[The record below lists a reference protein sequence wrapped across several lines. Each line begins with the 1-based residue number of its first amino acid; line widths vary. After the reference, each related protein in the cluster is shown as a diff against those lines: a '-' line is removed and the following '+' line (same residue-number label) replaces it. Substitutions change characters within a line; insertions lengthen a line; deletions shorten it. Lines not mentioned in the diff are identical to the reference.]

1 MARQPSAVVRDL
13 TIKGLGAFLSLVV
26 LAVAVAGVV
35 AGLVG
40 GVRHFDLVQRTV
52 LSTAM
57 LTGYGRER
65 EVWLVSLG
73 AINVCFVLL
82 VVIVGCIGSGPEWR
96 HTHEGPKEL
105 VSRLALAWVG
115 MNGLLEIAH
124 IAMGWATSLSVA
136 FATQTMRGDA
146 STPSR
151 WQLVMATMAGGGV
164 LIDLVYVAI
173 IIFGFG
179 VLLAH
184 IVTSWTGAGSGSHR
198 SGKRIDV
205 IVLDEDEVPANAGV
219 LEVASTRD
227 P

>member
-1 MARQPSAVVRDL
+1 
-13 TIKGLGAFLSLVV
+13 
-26 LAVAVAGVV
+26 
-35 AGLVG
+35 
-40 GVRHFDLVQRTV
+40 
-52 LSTAM
+52 
-57 LTGYGRER
+57 
-65 EVWLVSLG
+65 VWLVSLG

-96 HTHEGPKEL
+96 HTHDGPKEL
-105 VSRLALAWVG
+105 VSRLALVWVG

-146 STPSR
+146 STPTR

-173 IIFGFG
+173 IMFGFG

-184 IVTSWTGAGSGSHR
+184 VVTSWTGGA
-198 SGKRIDV
+198 
-205 IVLDEDEVPANAGV
+205 P
-219 LEVASTRD
+219 
-227 P
+227 